1 MECVKE
7 ITHVWMAK
15 GVHDQ
20 GQMAVSPDH
29 EFLHRLR
36 IAEVVVPFISRTL
49 QQKET
54 DLPARGV
61 TRLVTIVMTSGDAR
75 WRTVV
80 RYRLRQ
86 GCSGSKY
93 SSTIFAS
100 SVKQCR
106 YVVTRMLRQ

>member
-54 DLPARGV
+54 DLPACGV
-61 TRLVTIVMTSGDAR
+61 TLLVTIV
-75 WRTVV
+75 
-80 RYRLRQ
+80 L
-86 GCSGSKY
+86 
-93 SSTIFAS
+93 AS
-100 SVKQCR
+100 R
-106 YVVTRMLRQ
+106 